1 MLPDTLSL
9 NKVQIQAVNIQAQQP
24 QIGKLMK
31 EMIKQ
36 LNISGFYNAKG
47 EDAVQN
53 LQFNQIPQLKI
64 HDAEMCYRDA
74 KKVQDQQL
82 LDVKQLSKMIK
93 EAGSDFQIASHYTS
107 PLYLAN
113 LTLHRNEVRDKISFK
128 EKGEL
133 SFAVLEAE
141 EDENLEGLNLDN

>member
-1 MLPDTLSL
+1 
-9 NKVQIQAVNIQAQQP
+9 
-24 QIGKLMK
+24 MK

-36 LNISGFYNAKG
+36 LNISGFYHAKG

-113 LTLHRNEVRDKISFK
+113 LTLQRNEVRKKISFN
-128 EKGEL
+128 EKGKL
-133 SFAVLEAE
+133 SFEVLEAE
-141 EDENLEGLNLDN
+141 EDEDLDSLN

>member
-1 MLPDTLSL
+1 
-9 NKVQIQAVNIQAQQP
+9 
-24 QIGKLMK
+24 MK

-36 LNISGFYNAKG
+36 LNISGFYHSKG

-53 LQFNQIPQLKI
+53 LQFNQIPQLKM

-113 LTLHRNEVRDKISFK
+113 LTLHKNEIQDRISLK
-128 EKGEL
+128 EKGQL
-133 SFAVLEAE
+133 TFPVLEAE
-141 EDENLEGLNLDN
+141 DDANLDQLNLEG